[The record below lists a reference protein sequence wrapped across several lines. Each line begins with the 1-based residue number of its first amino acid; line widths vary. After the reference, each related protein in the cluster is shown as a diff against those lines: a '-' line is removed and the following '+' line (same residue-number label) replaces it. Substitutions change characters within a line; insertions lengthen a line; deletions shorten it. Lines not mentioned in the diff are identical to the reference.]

1 MQRLFL
7 FFYQYRAFFTFLFL
21 ELVCAWLIIGNN
33 PYQGARFFNSSNGL
47 VATLNNVSHGVR
59 EYFLLR
65 QINSTLAEEN
75 AQLRS
80 KFEAMK
86 QRRYLAPRSVSMID
100 SIMVMDTTTGDMID
114 SAVINQF
121 DFVSA
126 KVVSNTVNRFTN
138 FITINKGSED
148 GVEPGMAVIS
158 AVGAVGKVRTVSRHY
173 SVVTSILH
181 VDVQVSALLKRTG
194 HFGTIQWDGINPDH
208 VKFKF
213 IPRHVQP
220 VKGDSVFTSGYN
232 AIFPEGIMVGQ
243 IEEIHLTD
251 ELFYD
256 LKVKLSQDFRKLS
269 YVEVVKNSLKHELD
283 SLEQPFKE
291 VSE

>member
-7 FFYQYRAFFTFLFL
+7 FFYQYRAFFTFLVL
-21 ELVCAWLIIGNN
+21 ELLCAWLLIGNN
-33 PYQGARFFNSSNGL
+33 AYQGARFFNSSNGL
-47 VATLNNVSHGVR
+47 VASLNTVSHGVR

-80 KFEAMK
+80 KFEALN
-86 QRRYLAPRSVSMID
+86 QLQYIS
-100 SIMVMDTTTGDMID
+100 TTPIVRD

-126 KVVSNTVNRFTN
+126 KVVNNTVNRFTN
-138 FITINKGSED
+138 FLTINKGGQD

-158 AVGAVGKVRTVSRHY
+158 PLGAVGKVRTVSRHY
-173 SVVTSILH
+173 SVVTSLLH

-194 HFGTIQWDGINPDH
+194 HFGTIQWDGVNPEY

-220 VKGDSVFTSGYN
+220 VKGDSVLTSGYN
-232 AIFPEGIMVGQ
+232 AIFPEGIMVGL
-243 IEEIHLTD
+243 IDEVELTD

-269 YVEVVKNSLKHELD
+269 YVEIVKNTLRNELD
-283 SLEQPFKE
+283 SLELPFKE

>member
-7 FFYQYRAFFTFLFL
+7 FFYQYRAFFTFFFL
-21 ELVCAWLIIGNN
+21 ELICAWLIIGNN

-47 VATLNNVSHGVR
+47 VAAMNNVSHGVR

-80 KFEAMK
+80 RLEALN
-86 QRRYLAPRSVSMID
+86 QLRYITTNPSIKD
-100 SIMVMDTTTGDMID
+100 STVMH
-114 SAVINQF
+114 QF

-138 FITINKGSED
+138 FLTINKGSEE
-148 GVEPGMAVIS
+148 GVRPGMAVIS
-158 AVGAVGKVRTVSRHY
+158 PLGAVGKVRTVSRHY

-194 HFGTIQWDGINPDH
+194 HFGTIQWDGINPDY

-213 IPRHVQP
+213 IPRHVEP
-220 VKGDSVFTSGYN
+220 VRGDSVFTSGYN
-232 AIFPEGIMVGQ
+232 AIFPEGVMVGQ
-243 IEEIHLTD
+243 IDDVHLTD

-256 LKVKLSQDFRKLS
+256 LTVKLSQDFRKLS
-269 YVEVVKNSLKHELD
+269 YVEVVKNSMKNEVD
-283 SLEQPFKE
+283 SLTQTVLQENQE
-291 VSE
+291 

>member
-7 FFYQYRAFFTFLFL
+7 FFYQYRAFFTFLIL
-21 ELVCAWLIIGNN
+21 ELVCAWLIVGNN

-80 KFEAMK
+80 RFEAMN
-86 QRRYLAPRSVSMID
+86 QRQYLSPASSILD
-100 SIMVMDTTTGDMID
+100 STILT
-114 SAVINQF
+114 QF

-138 FITINKGSED
+138 FITINKGKQE
-148 GVEPGMAVIS
+148 GIEAGMAVIS
-158 AVGAVGKVRTVSRHY
+158 ALGAVGKVRTVSRNY
-173 SVVTSILH
+173 SVVTSLLH
-181 VDVQVSALLKRTG
+181 VDVQISALLKRTG
-194 HFGTIQWDGINPDH
+194 HFGTIQWDGVDPDY
-208 VKFKF
+208 VKLKF

-220 VKGDSVFTSGYN
+220 VKGDSVLTSGYN

-269 YVEVVKNSLKHELD
+269 YVEVVRNSLRNELD
-283 SLEQPFKE
+283 SLEGPFKQVRE
-291 VSE
+291 

>member
-7 FFYQYRAFFTFLFL
+7 FFYQYRAFFTFLIL
-21 ELVCAWLIIGNN
+21 EFICAWLLVGNN

-47 VATLNNVSHGVR
+47 VAGLNNVSQGVR

-75 AQLRS
+75 AFLRS
-80 KFEAMK
+80 KFEELNQIQYVTSKHIIA
-86 QRRYLAPRSVSMID
+86 
-100 SIMVMDTTTGDMID
+100 D
-114 SAVINQF
+114 SAVVKQF

-138 FITINKGSED
+138 FMTINKGKDD
-148 GVEPGMAVIS
+148 GIASGMAVIS
-158 AVGAVGKVRTVSRHY
+158 SLGAIGKVRTVSQNY

-181 VDVQVSALLKRTG
+181 IDVQVSALLKRSG
-194 HFGTIQWDGINPDH
+194 HFGTIQWDGNNPEI
-208 VKFKF
+208 VKLKY
-213 IPRHVQP
+213 IPRHVE
-220 VKGDSVFTSGYN
+220 VSKGDSVLTSGYN
-232 AIFPEGIMVGQ
+232 AIFPEGVMVGLV
-243 IEEIHLTD
+243 EEVILSD

-269 YVEVVKNSLKHELD
+269 YVEVVRNSMKHELD
-283 SLEQPFKE
+283 SLEQPFQEE
-291 VSE
+291 VNK

>member
-7 FFYQYRAFFTFLFL
+7 FFYHYRAFFTFLIL
-21 ELVCAWLIIGNN
+21 ELVCAWLIIGSN

-47 VATLNNVSHGVR
+47 VAGMNNVSHRVR

-75 AQLRS
+75 AQLRG
-80 KFEAMK
+80 KFEALNQLK
-86 QRRYLAPRSVSMID
+86 YSSPGTLAKDSFMLRDTAVVGDSV
-100 SIMVMDTTTGDMID
+100 
-114 SAVINQF
+114 VISQF

-138 FITINKGSED
+138 FLTINKGSEE
-148 GVEPGMAVIS
+148 GIAPGMAVIS
-158 AVGAVGKVRTVSRHY
+158 PLGAVGKVRTVSRHY

-181 VDVQVSALLKRTG
+181 IDVQISALLSRTG
-194 HFGTIQWDGINPDH
+194 HFGTIQWDGMDPAL
-208 VKFKF
+208 VKLKY

-220 VKGDSVFTSGYN
+220 VKGDSVVTSGYN
-232 AIFPEGIMVGQ
+232 AVFPEGVLIGL
-243 IEEIHLTD
+243 IEEVHLSD

-256 LKVKLSQDFRKLS
+256 LTVKLSQDFRKLS
-269 YVEVVKNSLKHELD
+269 YVEVVRNSLREELD
-283 SLEQPFKE
+283 SLMQT
-291 VSE
+291 VSEESL

>member
-7 FFYQYRAFFTFLFL
+7 FFYQYRAFFTFLIL

-47 VATLNNVSHGVR
+47 VASMNNVSHGVR

-75 AQLRS
+75 AFLRS
-80 KFEAMK
+80 KFEALN
-86 QRRYLAPRSVSMID
+86 QTQYV
-100 SIMVMDTTTGDMID
+100 TTSPAITD
-114 SAVINQF
+114 SAVVSQY
-121 DFVSA
+121 DFESA
-126 KVVSNTVNRFTN
+126 KVVNNTVNRFTN
-138 FITINKGSED
+138 FLTINKGGQD

-158 AVGAVGKVRTVSRHY
+158 SLGAIGKVRTVSPHY

-181 VDVQVSALLKRTG
+181 IDVQVSALLKRTG
-194 HFGTIQWDGINPDH
+194 HFGTIQWDGINPDY
-208 VKFKF
+208 VKLKY

-220 VKGDSVFTSGYN
+220 VKGDSVVTSGYN
-232 AIFPEGIMVGQ
+232 AVFPEGIMVGVIDDIQ
-243 IEEIHLTD
+243 LTD

-256 LKVKLSQDFRKLS
+256 LKVKLSQDFRKLA
-269 YVEVVKNSLKHELD
+269 YVEVVKNSLRNELD
-283 SLEQPFKE
+283 SLQQPFQE
-291 VSE
+291 VIE